1 MIRRREVGQ
10 RGSIDILVV
19 VKALIACL
27 TYGSGYSSHDDV
39 PDWYLPDRDDFQEGV
54 LAGIQGSIAVTKASV
69 TLVGPLPR
77 PKTAS

>member
-1 MIRRREVGQ
+1 MIRRREVRQ

-39 PDWYLPDRDDFQEGV
+39 PDWYLPVQDV
-54 LAGIQGSIAVTKASV
+54 
-69 TLVGPLPR
+69 PR
-77 PKTAS
+77 NVYLL